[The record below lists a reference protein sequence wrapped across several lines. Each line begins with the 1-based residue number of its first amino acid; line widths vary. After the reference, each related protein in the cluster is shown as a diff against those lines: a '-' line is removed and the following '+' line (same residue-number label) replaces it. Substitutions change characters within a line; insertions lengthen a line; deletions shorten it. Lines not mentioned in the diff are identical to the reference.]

1 MEQTE
6 TVSPEISDM
15 LIECCKNHSHRTAI
29 EAGERSVSYS
39 DLDHKSNAVRD
50 LLAARGIQKRSI
62 VALLMDD
69 TVELVA
75 AILGIL
81 KADRVFVPFDPRYP
95 ANRIK
100 AMAQTANPQALL
112 AQKRFAEL
120 AQSVVANNDSHCL
133 VIPVDE
139 VQAAFAAGPAS
150 AGALGRKLA
159 AANDLPADMGYIY
172 FTSGSTGQPK
182 GIAGNLLGLSHF
194 INWETEAL
202 GVTEE
207 FRVSQLTPPSFDP
220 FLRDVFLPLCSGGT
234 LCIPPD
240 RETLLDSEK
249 LVRWIDESR
258 ITLIHC
264 TPSLFRSIL
273 NQPLSR
279 DCLQSLKYIVLAGE
293 PLFPSDIRKWFSV
306 FDERVQLVNLY
317 GPTETTLAKF
327 CHFVRRCDQERR
339 IIPVGRPIDG
349 AEAFV
354 LSEAREL
361 RPPGSSGEI
370 CIRTRYC
377 SFGYYNQ
384 PQLTQ
389 EVFVPNPF
397 NPDDPDD
404 LIYRTGDIGRV
415 TADGEFELIGRQD
428 SQVKIRGT
436 RVELG
441 EIEALLRDHPDI
453 AQAVV
458 KDWDDDDHQKFLC
471 AYIVSDKEPDAS
483 QLRSFLSQWLPEAS
497 IPSVFM
503 KLAELSLNLNGK
515 INRRALP
522 DPRTRTRREGEY
534 QGPRNDLEKRI
545 MEVWKAILDVPQ
557 IGIHDTFFSLGGH
570 SLMAIRVVARMRKE
584 LQVEIPLRLLFEHP
598 TVAALA
604 QTLSPGIEGTRGAS
618 ETGNARC
625 ATPKASALSATSV
638 YEDQSN
644 IAANASHPF

>member
-1 MEQTE
+1 MEPTE
-6 TVSPEISDM
+6 TLSAEISDM
-15 LIECCKNHSHRTAI
+15 LIECCKNYPHRTAI
-29 EAGERSVSYS
+29 EVGGRSVSYNNL
-39 DLDHKSNAVRD
+39 DLKSNAVRD

-62 VALLMDD
+62 VALLLDD

-81 KADRVFVPFDPRYP
+81 KADSVFVPFDPRYP

-112 AQKRFAEL
+112 VQKRFAEL
-120 AQSVVANNDSHCL
+120 AESIAANNDLDCL
-133 VIPVDE
+133 VVPVDE
-139 VQAAFAAGPAS
+139 MQTPFTASPAMV
-150 AGALGRKLA
+150 GALGRNLA
-159 AANDLPADMGYIY
+159 PPNDLPPDMGYIY

-194 INWETEAL
+194 INWEAEAL

-249 LVRWIDESR
+249 LVSWIDDSR

-279 DCLQSLKYIVLAGE
+279 DCFQSLKYIVLAGE
-293 PLFPSDIRKWFSV
+293 PLFPSDIRKWFSI

-327 CHFVRRCDQERR
+327 CHFVRRRDQERR

-361 RPPGSSGEI
+361 CPAGSIGEI
-370 CIRTRYC
+370 CIRTRYR

-384 PQLTQ
+384 PGLTQ
-389 EVFVPNPF
+389 KVFVPNPF

-404 LIYRTGDIGRV
+404 RIYRTGDIGRV
-415 TADGEFELIGRQD
+415 AASGEFELIGRQD

-441 EIEALLRDHPDI
+441 EIETLLRDHPAI
-453 AQAVV
+453 SEAAV

-471 AYIVSDKEPDAS
+471 AYIVSDTEPDAS
-483 QLRSFLSQWLPEAS
+483 DLRSFLAQWLPEAS

-503 KLAELSLNLNGK
+503 KLDELSLSLNGK

-522 DPRTRTRREGEY
+522 DPRARTRSEDEY

-545 MEVWKAILDVPQ
+545 IEIWKAILEVPR

-570 SLMAIRVVARMRKE
+570 SLMAICVVARMRKE
-584 LQVEIPLRLLFEHP
+584 LPVEIPLRLLFEHP

-604 QTLSPGIEGTRGAS
+604 QVLSPAIEATWEAS
-618 ETGNARC
+618 EARC
-625 ATPKASALSATSV
+625 VTPNASIVPAKSV
-638 YEDQSN
+638 PENQSS
-644 IAANASHPF
+644 IGANAPRAF